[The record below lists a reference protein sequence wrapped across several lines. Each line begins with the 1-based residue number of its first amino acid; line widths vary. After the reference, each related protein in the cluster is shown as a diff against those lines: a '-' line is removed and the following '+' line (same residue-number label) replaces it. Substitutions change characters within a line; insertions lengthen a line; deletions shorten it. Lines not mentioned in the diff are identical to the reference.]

1 MEADGDFCAVGEAG
15 APVAPFFGAAD
26 AGVAGEAFAVN
37 GWCGADEADP
47 GVQQGVHIAGQ
58 GFADRCAKGA
68 VAALAGD
75 AVALVFDG
83 FEEGEPVVP
92 ELMPVPRSMVAWR
105 LSGGWVVVMAVLFVK
120 VMVEFRLCR

>member
-26 AGVAGEAFAVN
+26 AGVAGEAFAVD
-37 GWCGADEADP
+37 GWCGADEAD
-47 GVQQGVHIAGQ
+47 
-58 GFADRCAKGA
+58 
-68 VAALAGD
+68 
-75 AVALVFDG
+75 
-83 FEEGEPVVP
+83 PVVP